1 MQPYSEKEAQENISD
16 ANFDLLLSSPGGDSS
31 CPISNEG
38 QSAEDISSER
48 EAFPSFDL
56 GF

>member
-1 MQPYSEKEAQENISD
+1 MQPYSEKEAWENISE

-38 QSAEDISSER
+38 ECVEDFSSER
-48 EAFPSFDL
+48 EALPSFDL

>member
-1 MQPYSEKEAQENISD
+1 MQPYSEKEAQENISE

-38 QSAEDISSER
+38 ESAEDFSSER